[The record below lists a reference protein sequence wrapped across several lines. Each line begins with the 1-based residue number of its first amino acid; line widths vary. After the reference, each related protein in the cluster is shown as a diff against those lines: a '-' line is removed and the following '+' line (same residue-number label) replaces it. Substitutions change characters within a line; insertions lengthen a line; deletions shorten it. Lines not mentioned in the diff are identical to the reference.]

1 MRSLVAELSTR
12 TQCLL
17 IRYIRYRIP
26 YSTQAATFRFR
37 GVLSVDAATP
47 RHEPRRRALAVKAMS
62 VVDPLAQQLQP
73 HHYHYYRDAM

>member
-1 MRSLVAELSTR
+1 
-12 TQCLL
+12 
-17 IRYIRYRIP
+17 
-26 YSTQAATFRFR
+26 
-37 GVLSVDAATP
+37 VLSVDAATP